1 MNFKVIFLKRK
12 LQYLTQSCLSKRRLP
27 IDALKN
33 VVDLEIVLKYHI
45 LINNFKTGIFF
56 FQNPMNNQYST
67 IVVRKIQDNV

>member
-1 MNFKVIFLKRK
+1 MFNPK
-12 LQYLTQSCLSKRRLP
+12 LSSKRRLP

-67 IVVRKIQDNV
+67 IVVGKLQDNVWAFSLVKRKSDN